1 MNMASPTASTPS
13 PSGSIVHNLRKEL
26 GEHAPFST
34 MPAAHVDRFVA
45 QSSLHYY
52 APGETLL
59 SPQSGPV
66 QHLFYIKQG
75 SVTGRRGLAADAG
88 GFAYEAGDLFP
99 IGAALGGRA
108 VTSTYTAETDVF
120 CLLLPLQAMHSLAA
134 DSGAFAD
141 FLNSRVLQFLELS
154 QRAVQASFASQT
166 LAEQSLEKRLADLPR
181 RTPASVGPDTPLLQ
195 ALQMMHERR
204 IGSVLVDDGRGG
216 VQGILTR
223 HDVLGRVTLPQLPLS
238 TPVREVMSAPIRTLD
253 TQDTAQDAA
262 LLMSRH
268 GIRHVPVLE
277 DGRVVNVVSERDLFA
292 LQRLSLKNV
301 STAIRAAPDL
311 ASLQEQALA
320 IRRFARNLLGQ
331 GVHARQ
337 LTELISHLNDLLA
350 ERLVQIVAQRH
361 GRDLQQ
367 ACWVAFGSE
376 GRGEQTIATDQDN
389 GLIFVSDDP
398 QRDRP
403 AWLAFAREVN
413 EGLDACGYPLCKGNV
428 MASNPQ
434 CCLTVAE
441 WQQRFEHWMAHG
453 APQDLLNASIYFDL
467 RGVAGRLELVE
478 PLRELITVRAAALPR
493 LMKQLATNALSWRIP
508 LNWRG
513 AIDASTIDGR
523 QVIDLKLQ
531 GTAIFVDAARIYALA
546 NGIPQTGTRARLEAF
561 VQAAGVPQQEGAGW
575 VTGFEFL
582 QSLRLR
588 VQIDAAPGTPAAA
601 QPNLLDLD
609 TLNDVDARVLR
620 EALRMARQL
629 QQRLELDYQR

>member
-1 MNMASPTASTPS
+1 MNTASPTASTPS
-13 PSGSIVHNLRKEL
+13 PSGSLVLNLRKEL
-26 GEHAPFST
+26 GQHAPFST
-34 MPAAHVDRFVA
+34 MSPGHVERFVSQA
-45 QSSLHYY
+45 TLHYY
-52 APGETLL
+52 APGEVLL
-59 SPQSGPV
+59 GPQSGPV
-66 QHLFYIKQG
+66 RHLHYIKQG
-75 SVTGRRGLAADAG
+75 SVTGRRGLAADSG
-88 GFAYEAGDLFP
+88 GFAYESGDLFP
-99 IGAALGGRA
+99 IGAALAGRA
-108 VTSTYTAETDVF
+108 VTSTYTAESDTF
-120 CLLLPLQAMHSLAA
+120 CLLLPLEAMRSLAA

-166 LAEQSLEKRLADLPR
+166 LAEQSLEKRLAELPR
-181 RTPASVGPDTPLLQ
+181 RAPACVGPDTPLQQ
-195 ALQMMHERR
+195 ALSMMHERR
-204 IGSVLVDDGRGG
+204 IGSVLVDDGQGG

-223 HDVLGRVTLPQLPLS
+223 HDVLGRVTLPQRPLS
-238 TPVREVMSAPIRTLD
+238 TPIREVMSAPIRTLS

-277 DGRVVNVVSERDLFA
+277 DGRVVSIVSERDLFA

-301 STAIRAAPDL
+301 STAIRAAADL
-311 ASLQEQALA
+311 PALQEQAGA

-337 LTELISHLNDLLA
+337 LTGLVSHLNDLLA
-350 ERLVQIVAQRH
+350 ERLVQIVA
-361 GRDLQQ
+361 GRRGLDLEQ

-389 GLIFVSDDP
+389 GLVFASDDP

-467 RGVAGRLELVE
+467 RGVAGRLQMVE
-478 PLRELITVRAAALPR
+478 PLRELITARAAALPR
-493 LMKQLATNALSWRIP
+493 FMKQLATNALGWRAP

-513 AIDASTIDGR
+513 AIDAATVDGR

-546 NGIPQTGTRARLEAF
+546 HGIPETGTRARLEAF
-561 VQAAGVPQQEGAGW
+561 TRAAGVPAQEGAGW

-588 VQIDAAPGTPAAA
+588 VQIDAAPGSPAAA
-601 QPNLLDLD
+601 EPNRLDLD